1 MTIAEVRE
9 KCKNV
14 VAQIPRDMLILAV
27 LILTSLLS
35 FGFGYLA
42 GRDSGQGST
51 VTLEESLFSNVPASG
66 AAGPTRGT
74 GQVVASKNGTK
85 YYLPGCAGVDRIS
98 LANKIWFASTAAAV
112 AAGYGPA
119 ANCKGI

>member
-9 KCKNV
+9 KCKSV
-14 VAQIPRDMLILAV
+14 VARIPRDMLILSV
-27 LILTSLLS
+27 LVLTSLLS
-35 FGFGYLA
+35 FGLGYLA

-51 VTLEESLFSNVPASG
+51 VTLEKFPFANVPTSG
-66 AAGPTRGT
+66 VAGARMGT
-74 GQVVASKNGTK
+74 GQIVASKNGTK
-85 YYLPGCAGVDRIS
+85 YYLPGCTGADRIS
-98 LANKIWFASTAAAV
+98 ETNKIWFTSVVAAV